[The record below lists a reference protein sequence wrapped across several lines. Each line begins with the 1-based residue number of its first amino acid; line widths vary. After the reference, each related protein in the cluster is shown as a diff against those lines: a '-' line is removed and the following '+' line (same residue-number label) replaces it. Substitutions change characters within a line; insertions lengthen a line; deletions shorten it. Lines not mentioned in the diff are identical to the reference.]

1 MTCSFAPSIII
12 VFGAPS
18 RWSTK
23 TDSPSCAC
31 DFFDMGNALH
41 QPSGVVNI
49 CAHLLLRLE
58 VVFENSVSV
67 KQSIGSRR

>member
-1 MTCSFAPSIII
+1 MICSFAPSIII

-18 RWSTK
+18 CWSK
-23 TDSPSCAC
+23 RDSLSCAC

-41 QPSGVVNI
+41 QPSRVVNI